1 MEKHL
6 KAQSASAN
14 RADGVGP
21 TPDSATLKSQIAKPI
36 GNAPILRRATFPITP
51 WHLNCSF
58 ITEKL
63 PAPQISGGFRT
74 GKKFDNLLPALDFFR
89 APSKLRLG
97 GPAKRTPPHPGHTLR
112 SIKKSVPYGHERM
125 GKKVL
130 RRRYVQKYDPFA
142 LCSSTGP

>member
-6 KAQSASAN
+6 RAQSASEN
-14 RADGVGP
+14 RAWRSRSN
-21 TPDSATLKSQIAKPI
+21 PDSATLKSQIAKPI

-74 GKKFDNLLPALDFFR
+74 EKKFDNLLPALVFFR

-97 GPAKRTPPHPGHTLR
+97 GPAD
-112 SIKKSVPYGHERM
+112 S
-125 GKKVL
+125 
-130 RRRYVQKYDPFA
+130 A
-142 LCSSTGP
+142 